1 MPEERKPPENLPLYF
16 EFFNEIGIME
26 QLSRAVMEARLPHGF
41 LISHFSVLNHLE
53 RVEDGRT
60 PLAIA
65 TAFQVPKTTMTHTL
79 AGLEKH
85 GLVEMRPN
93 PKDGRSKLVWLTDAG
108 RQFRIDAIAGIGP
121 DLEEFGEI
129 FPLEKIGD
137 LVPRL
142 AEIREYL
149 DKRREEE

>member
-1 MPEERKPPENLPLYF
+1 MPDSAYPPNDAGLYF
-16 EFFNEIGIME
+16 EFFNEIGIIE
-26 QLSRAVMEARLPHGF
+26 QLSTAVFENKLPSGF
-41 LISHFSVLNHLE
+41 LSSHFGVLNHLV

-65 TAFQVPKTTMTHTL
+65 NAFQVPKTTMTHTL

-93 PKDGRSKLVWLTDAG
+93 PKDGRSKLVWLTDKG
-108 RQFRIDAIAGIGP
+108 RKFRIDAIEALMPEFMELAEKFPP
-121 DLEEFGEI
+121 DL
-129 FPLEKIGD
+129 IGK
-137 LVPRL
+137 LVPAL

-149 DKRREEE
+149 DKRRDEE

>member
-1 MPEERKPPENLPLYF
+1 MPEDTKTPESLPLYF
-16 EFFNEIGIME
+16 EFFNEIGIIE

-41 LISHFSVLNHLE
+41 LISHFSVLNHLV

-65 TAFQVPKTTMTHTL
+65 KAFQVPKTTMTHTL

-85 GLVEMRPN
+85 GLIDMRPN
-93 PKDGRSKLVWLTDAG
+93 PKDGRSKLVWLTDKG
-108 RQFRIDAIAGIGP
+108 RQFRMDAITGIGP
-121 DLEEFGEI
+121 DFMEFGEI
-129 FPLEKIGD
+129 FPVEKIAD
-137 LVPRL
+137 MVPRL
-142 AEIREYL
+142 AEIRQYL